1 MDSEAQEA
9 SAAERLP
16 LPPVPRPAR
25 RARDVLRATFSS
37 LRIRNFRL
45 FVTGQLLS
53 GIGTWMQMVAAP
65 FLVLRLTDSGV
76 ALGIDTALQYLP
88 ILLFGAWGG
97 VIADRFDNRRLQI
110 TTQIAYA
117 ATAFALWTIVAAGV
131 VQVWMVYALSFVSG
145 MVTAVDMPTRQS
157 FYLEMVGPDDLTNA
171 MSLNTA
177 TFTGTRIVGAALA
190 GVLIAVIGLAP
201 IFLVNAITYLAV
213 VAALLR
219 MRVGELRAR
228 ELAPKARGQIREGV
242 RYAWR
247 TPELRLPLL
256 LMAAVF
262 VFAFN
267 FSVLLPLFATRTF
280 EGGSRTYGVML
291 SLWGVGSLV
300 GALVLAGRS
309 AGANAWRLSMF
320 GLALG
325 ALSMAVSAAP
335 VVHVALVLLPLL
347 GAVGISFAITGNSTL
362 QLRSAPQMRGR
373 VMALYS
379 VVFLGS
385 TPIGGPLSGWV
396 GQHLGARVGLAAGGV
411 IAVVAAAWAAATLRA
426 TKDPTRGRRSA
437 GRYSEH
443 G

>member
-1 MDSEAQEA
+1 MAREPEGTAPVEGPERGAQGIVR
-9 SAAERLP
+9 S
-16 LPPVPRPAR
+16 
-25 RARDVLRATFSS
+25 TFAS

-45 FVTGQLLS
+45 FIGGQLFS

-65 FLVLRLTDSGV
+65 WLVLQLTNSGV

-97 VIADRFDNRRLQI
+97 VIADRFDNRKLQI
-110 TTQIAYA
+110 ATQIAFA
-117 ATAFALWTIVAAGV
+117 ATSLVLWSIVATGV
-131 VQVWMVYALSFVSG
+131 VHVWMVYALSFVSG

-157 FYLEMVGPDDLTNA
+157 FYLEMVGPEDLTNA

-190 GVLIAVIGLAP
+190 GVLIAVVGTAP
-201 IFLVNAITYLAV
+201 VFLLNAITYLAV

-219 MRVGELRAR
+219 MRASELNRR
-228 ELAPKARGQIREGV
+228 ELAPKARGQIREGI
-242 RYAWR
+242 RYAWGR
-247 TPELRLPLL
+247 AELRLPLL

-262 VFAFN
+262 VFSFN
-267 FSVLLPLFATRTF
+267 FSVLLPLLAKDTF
-280 EGGSRTYGVML
+280 GGGSQTYGAML

-309 AGANAWRLSMF
+309 AQANVWRLSTF

-325 ALSMAVSAAP
+325 ALSVAVAAAP
-335 VVHVALVLLPLL
+335 VVHVAMFLLPFL

-362 QLRSAPQMRGR
+362 QLRSAPSMRGR

-385 TPIGGPLSGWV
+385 TPIGGPLAGWV
-396 GQHLGARVGLAAGGV
+396 GQRLDARIGLAGGGV
-411 IAVVAAAWAAATLRA
+411 IAVAAAAWAIATLRA
-426 TKDPTRGRRSA
+426 GRKASGEA
-437 GRYSEH
+437 EPVGGYSKH
-443 G
+443 A